1 MYVGEQIG
9 MCNKIKREELERY
22 VNILNQNLIQKIL
35 LEKQNE

>member
-1 MYVGEQIG
+1 MYVGKQID